1 MCKSLL
7 FSSGKPQVLC
17 SSELAIVIGSNTLDY
32 CVYKQF
38 VIVPLYDFV
47 HTVFESEMAFLL
59 RKRCSFPFLFVVMQ
73 KACKRNVCRLF
84 IGGAAGIRTLVPLR
98 TNGFQGFLRGVKSP
112 YLFEVFSDGSKDQ
125 QHNDS
130 FKVRTFSCT
139 SDSPCSTFSNRRE
152 PIS

>member
-47 HTVFESEMAFLL
+47 HTVFESEMAF
-59 RKRCSFPFLFVVMQ
+59 F
-73 KACKRNVCRLF
+73 KRNCPF
-84 IGGAAGIRTLVPLR
+84 
-98 TNGFQGFLRGVKSP
+98 FLGTPWGHLMKQ
-112 YLFEVFSDGSKDQ
+112 D
-125 QHNDS
+125 
-130 FKVRTFSCT
+130 
-139 SDSPCSTFSNRRE
+139 
-152 PIS
+152 